1 MRRRLPDPPPARVA
15 PGAAAATRAPV
26 DRRGV
31 VPALAAVLLALSV
44 AGCAFVGHGA
54 TPGAAAPTAAS
65 GSGAAAAPAAARA
78 AAAVAPVPRLSPQY
92 DTAEKREQTLNH
104 VWQLVADRFYD
115 PYLNGI
121 DWARAR
127 ETHRAAVVGARS
139 DLEFYRGLKRL
150 VRELGDSHTV
160 VLTPRESAERRRF
173 AARQTGAA
181 LGIVESRVVVTQ
193 VLPASPA
200 ARAGIRP
207 GDVVVEMNGVRLD
220 ETFFERAAGPATGD
234 IVDVGAMAPP
244 RDAIEADN
252 FLRLRAVRRLVS
264 AALDDQAPAW
274 RATLLREAPGS
285 EFSVDVP
292 LEEMPMPPRVE
303 VSSLDDGIVLIR
315 LTRFANEVRSDLR
328 RALEQAA
335 GARGV
340 ILDLRGNS
348 GGQYNLFTWLAGQF
362 MNGPRDAMESVRRT
376 GDGSSQRRSTVV
388 LRPDGEPVTAPVVI
402 LTDRRTASASELT
415 ATALVELRDA
425 VTVGESTCGCVV
437 AVRNEY
443 PLPDGGG
450 LRLSETAFVSVR
462 GRRMEG
468 EPLKPAR
475 LVFPTIDDL
484 RAGRD
489 PVLDEGRRQLAER
502 LRRP

>member
-1 MRRRLPDPPPARVA
+1 MEQVWRLV
-15 PGAAAATRAPV
+15 
-26 DRRGV
+26 
-31 VPALAAVLLALSV
+31 S
-44 AGCAFVGHGA
+44 
-54 TPGAAAPTAAS
+54 
-65 GSGAAAAPAAARA
+65 
-78 AAAVAPVPRLSPQY
+78 
-92 DTAEKREQTLNH
+92 E
-104 VWQLVADRFYD
+104 RFYD
-115 PYLNGI
+115 PYYNGV

-127 ETHRAAVVGARS
+127 EAHRGAIVNARS
-139 DLEFYRGLKRL
+139 DVEFYRGLKRL

-160 VLTPRESAERRRF
+160 VLTPRESAERRRY
-173 AARQTGAA
+173 AVRQTGAS
-181 LGIVESRVVVTQ
+181 LGIVESRVTVTS

-200 ARAGIRP
+200 ARAGILA

-220 ETFFERAAGPATGD
+220 DAFFDRAMGPVAGD
-234 IVDVGAMAPP
+234 VVDVGAMAVP
-244 RDAIEADN
+244 RDATEADN
-252 FLRLRAVRRLVS
+252 FQRLRAVRRLV
-264 AALDDQAPAW
+264 AAAMDDEAPGW
-274 RATLLREAPGS
+274 RATLLRDTAQA
-285 EFSVDVP
+285 EFRVDVP
-292 LEEMPMPPRVE
+292 LEEMTLPPRVE
-303 VSSLDDGIVLIR
+303 VAQLDDGVVLVR

-328 RALEQAA
+328 RAIELAG

-362 MNGPRDAMESVRRT
+362 MPGPRDAMESVRRT

-388 LRPDGEPVTAPVVI
+388 LRPEGEPVAAPLVI

-437 AVRNEY
+437 AVRSEY

-450 LRLSETAFVSVR
+450 LRLSETAFVSAR

-475 LVFPTIDDL
+475 LVFPTLDDL
-484 RAGRD
+484 RKGRD
-489 PVLDEGRRQLAER
+489 PVLEEGRRLLAER
-502 LRRP
+502 LRRPG